1 MNSVIELHI
10 LVNADKKNNCQINLM
25 ILAYAKV
32 TDVLDKPHHNFPH
45 NNVSISM
52 ILYIKSWKMQ
62 F

>member
-32 TDVLDKPHHNFPH
+32 TN
-45 NNVSISM
+45 IT
-52 ILYIKSWKMQ
+52 Y
-62 F
+62 